1 MSDSEYEEWFEDEYP
16 EEKANRFET
25 LRFNKKEYRDQIEI
39 RARRAWNAALDLA
52 QKEAQVEL
60 NHGADWFPDLLES
73 HKVD

>member
-1 MSDSEYEEWFEDEYP
+1 MADSEFEEWFSHPDNYYFVTQIYK
-16 EEKANRFET
+16 EKE
-25 LRFNKKEYRDQIEI
+25 L
-39 RARRAWNAALDLA
+39 ARRAWNAALDLA